1 MTRVL
6 RVDPDRPDRHA
17 IEDAARELARGRLV
31 AFPTET
37 VYGLGAH
44 ALDAHAVAR
53 LFQAKGRPAT
63 DPVIV
68 HIADANLLSSLAED
82 IPRTAYELAR
92 RFWPGPLT
100 LILHKRASVPDAIT
114 AGRPTVG
121 VRVPSH
127 AIAQALLQEADVP
140 VAAPSA
146 NRFSQP
152 SPTTAAHVLADLDG
166 LIDLVVDGGPS
177 PLGIESTIVDLTV
190 APHVVRRPGG
200 VTIEAIREVIPEIE
214 TWSARQGVT
223 VPQPAPGQFR
233 RHYAPRSPL
242 TLYVGEPD
250 AITRRI
256 AGDARAAVAS
266 GSRVGI
272 LAPEDD
278 LRALAPRLAAV
289 ATAGR
294 IATRPYGSRG
304 DPMAAARNLFAALR
318 ELDQAGVDLILA
330 SAPDEH
336 GIGAAVVD
344 RLTRAADGRVIY
356 V

>member
-17 IEDAARELARGRLV
+17 IEEAARDLARGRLV

-37 VYGLGAH
+37 VYGLGAN
-44 ALDAHAVAR
+44 ALDSAAAAR
-53 LFQAKGRPAT
+53 LFEAKGRPAT

-68 HIADANLLSSLAED
+68 HIRDVDHLSSLAED
-82 IPRTAYELAR
+82 VPRTAYELAR

-100 LILHKRASVPDAIT
+100 LILRKQASVPDAIT

-121 VRVPSH
+121 VRVPAH
-127 AIAQALLQEADVP
+127 PIAQSLLQAAGVP

-166 LIDLVVDGGPS
+166 VIDLVVDGGPT
-177 PLGIESTIVDLTV
+177 PLGIESTIVDLTM
-190 APHVVRRPGG
+190 APAVVRRPGG
-200 VTIEAIREVIPEIE
+200 ITIEQLVEVIPEIE
-214 TWSARQGVT
+214 TASIREGVA
-223 VPQPAPGQFR
+223 VSQPAPGQFR
-233 RHYAPRSPL
+233 RHYAPRARL
-242 TLYVGEPD
+242 TLYVGAPE
-250 AITRRI
+250 AITHRI

-272 LAPEDD
+272 LAPEED

-294 IATRPYGSRG
+294 IATRPYGSRS

-318 ELDQAGVDLILA
+318 DLDRAGVDLIFA
-330 SAPDEH
+330 SAPDER
-336 GIGAAVVD
+336 GIGAAIVD